1 MGEPLWAGNA
11 ALKQARLKGRLQ
23 QLLLG
28 VLAGVGHKAVAQ
40 VAQAVLRAQLVVDI
54 QAAAASF
61 GHDFTAQHHVCL
73 GSAKEGLDLRTLC
86 ASPNHICRK
95 LVAKQ
100 KAQRFKNKALARS
113 GFTRKHVHAG

>member
-1 MGEPLWAGNA
+1 M
-11 ALKQARLKGRLQ
+11 
-23 QLLLG
+23 
-28 VLAGVGHKAVAQ
+28 LAGVGHKAVAQ
-40 VAQAVLRAQLVVDI
+40 VAQAVLRAQLIIDI

-61 GHDFTAQHHVCL
+61 CHNFAAQHHVGL

-86 ASPNHICRK
+86 TSPNHICRK

-100 KAQRFKNKALARS
+100 KAQRLKDKALARP